1 MIIVGKNLRR
11 QKLEKELEEVEKS
24 VPVNNMGKWAK
35 QVRIDS
41 LVAKIKKLTT
51 RRKDKPST
59 DHPTWDDDIV
69 HTEGD
74 F

>member
-1 MIIVGKNLRR
+1 MSNNLKRK
-11 QKLEKELEEVEKS
+11 QLEKELEEVKGS

-41 LVAKIKKLTT
+41 LISKIKKLTT
-51 RRKDKPST
+51 KRKAKSSDNP
-59 DHPTWDDDIV
+59 PAWDDNIF
-69 HTEGD
+69 HTESD

>member
-1 MIIVGKNLRR
+1 MGKNLRR
-11 QKLEKELEEVEKS
+11 QQLEKELEEVEKS

-51 RRKDKPST
+51 KRKNKPSS
-59 DHPTWDDDIV
+59 PENSGWDDNTT
-69 HTEGD
+69 HTEGG

>member
-1 MIIVGKNLRR
+1 MGKNLRR
-11 QKLEKELEEVEKS
+11 QRLEKELEEVEKS

-51 RRKDKPST
+51 KRKDKPTLSQ
-59 DHPTWDDDIV
+59 DHPSWDDDIV

>member
-1 MIIVGKNLRR
+1 MSKNLKRR
-11 QKLEKELEEVEKS
+11 ELEKDLEAVEKS

-41 LVAKIKKLTT
+41 LITKIKKLTT
-51 RRKDKPST
+51 KRKDKTTPKKDSS
-59 DHPTWDDDIV
+59 DWDDNTF
-69 HTEGD
+69 HTEAD